1 MAVKHRKH
9 YFVLNLDVADR
20 PCLVVGG
27 DDEALEKTLRLVEC
41 RAKVTLVS
49 PKVLP
54 DIQAMVRAG
63 KIRHLGRRYKAGDE
77 EGMYFVINC
86 VKTDPEMSK
95 TLYDGCVRRGALIS
109 SYDQPEFSMA
119 TMASLLRAGKIRLS
133 IASNGTIPAVARKL
147 RMELEKILD
156 RRFAEF
162 VDWVCDYRERMV
174 GAGVSPEERR
184 KRLRALMA
192 DFQLEGS
199 CRYPKSFEQR
209 RRPD

>member
-1 MAVKHRKH
+1 M
-9 YFVLNLDVADR
+9 
-20 PCLVVGG
+20 VVGG

-41 RAKVTLVS
+41 RAKVTLVG
-49 PKVLP
+49 PKLLP

-63 KIRHLGRRYKAGDE
+63 KIQHRARRYKVGDE

-86 VKTDPEMSK
+86 VKTDSEMSRS
-95 TLYDGCVRRGALIS
+95 LYDACAGQGILIS
-109 SYDQPEFSMA
+109 SYDQPDFSTA
-119 TMASLLRAGKIRLS
+119 TMAALIRAGKIRIS

-147 RMELEKILD
+147 RIDLEKILD

-174 GAGVSPEERR
+174 AAGVTPEERR
-184 KRLRALMA
+184 KRLRALM
-192 DFQLEGS
+192 DEFRLEGS
-199 CRYPKSFEQR
+199 CRYPKRFDQR